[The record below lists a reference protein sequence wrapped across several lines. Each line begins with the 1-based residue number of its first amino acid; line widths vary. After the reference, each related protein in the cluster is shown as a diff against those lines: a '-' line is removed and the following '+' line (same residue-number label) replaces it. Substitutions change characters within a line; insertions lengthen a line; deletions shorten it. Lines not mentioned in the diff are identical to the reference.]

1 MVAVIGI
8 GSRDGNIYRVF
19 LGKGVI
25 TKVDAVIIIE
35 EFSTTNHNSY
45 EMRLETMLYKCCIN
59 GENML

>member
-1 MVAVIGI
+1 MVGVIGI

-45 EMRLETMLYKCCIN
+45 EMRLETMYIN
-59 GENML
+59 VV